1 MNKEISFPDGSK
13 VLLVDQDPKPGEID
27 NDIVDAVR
35 CVIRH
40 YPGAKTLGSLKTM
53 I

>member
-1 MNKEISFPDGSK
+1 MNKEINFPDGTK
-13 VLLVDQDPKPGEID
+13 VVLVNKNPQFGEID

-35 CVIRH
+35 CVIKN
-40 YPGAKTLGSLKTM
+40 YPGAKTLGSLKAM